1 MNAMESVRV
10 LIALVRANEDTAV
23 YGGRCSPESIAMAE
37 EAMGLAFPPSYR
49 KFIEEYGTCDFGSQ
63 SFLGMYVIDGELW
76 GSHGATLEAREAGMP
91 HHLIEVAHDGMGGT
105 IALDAS
111 QPDADGEYPV
121 VVWEAPDQP
130 VLELLA
136 PSFGAY
142 ALDVFQQ
149 VAERKN
155 G

>member
-1 MNAMESVRV
+1 MVRV
-10 LIALVRANEDTAV
+10 GH
-23 YGGRCSPESIAMAE
+23 GGRVQSVSAGGGE
-37 EAMGLAFPPSYR
+37 GLVVEQPTGQVGVAQQPAW
-49 KFIEEYGTCDFGSQ
+49 
-63 SFLGMYVIDGELW
+63 FLGIYEIDGELW
-76 GSHGATLEAREAGMP
+76 GSHGATLEAREEGMP
-91 HHLIEVAHDGMGGT
+91 NHLNEVAHDGMGGT

-121 VVWEAPDQP
+121 VVWETPDQP